1 MAVELKNSIFVHCP
15 KTGGK
20 FVTKFLL
27 ENFEDSKMI
36 GDKVWDAHSRYSLN
50 AKTTFGFIRHPV
62 SFIESLWS
70 HRKRKKKHDTK
81 EFNWQNHIRLERDCK
96 SDCLETFIFNVS
108 KQKNLIWDYYMFY
121 LGGHRNFFFC
131 KFENLEKDLK
141 FFLSKYENFHNFKN
155 LKKIESN
162 EISRKVNFISK
173 DLQKKIL
180 KSEEILSKKFK
191 YDYLLDL

>member
-1 MAVELKNSIFVHCP
+1 MAVELKNSIFIHNP

-27 ENFEDSKMI
+27 ENFKDSKMI
-36 GDKVWDAHSRYSLN
+36 GEKVWDAHSRYSLN

-81 EFNWQNHIRLERDCK
+81 VFNWQNHIRLERDCK
-96 SDCLETFIFNVS
+96 SESLETFILNVS

-121 LGGHRNFFFC
+121 LGGHRNFIFC
-131 KFENLEKDLK
+131 KFEKLEKDLK
-141 FFLSKYENFHNFKN
+141 FFLSKYENFNSFKN
-155 LKKIESN
+155 IKKIKSN
-162 EISRKVNFISK
+162 EISRKVNFIPK
-173 DLQKKIL
+173 DLQKK
-180 KSEEILSKKFK
+180 
-191 YDYLLDL
+191 Y